1 MLPDRAIL
9 ELAAAGCGGDGDVEV
24 VHNVTCSSQKIPKNH
39 SLVTDTM
46 DRNSPQKDR
55 ETTLAVT
62 EGVTANIVGVARPRR
77 SAVSGVSDAMLI
89 KVEIAAASASAE

>member
-1 MLPDRAIL
+1 
-9 ELAAAGCGGDGDVEV
+9 
-24 VHNVTCSSQKIPKNH
+24 
-39 SLVTDTM
+39 M